1 MKDVSKYMPWVRIGL
16 RLVAGFT
23 GGVSY
28 ASDNDAVLVGSFI
41 VAAIVEVYY
50 TIAKKRG
57 WAT

>member
-1 MKDVSKYMPWVRIGL
+1 MKDVMQYAPWVRIAL
-16 RLVAGFT
+16 RLAAGFT

-28 ASDNDAVLVGSFI
+28 ASDNDAVLIGS
-41 VAAIVEVYY
+41 VLLAAAVEGYY